1 MWYPTRQLLGG
12 ARVKIGNYRKG
23 WKGCIK
29 IAIGKA
35 ALKRPPLDK
44 RLTKIFQR
52 LAWKIFNHKRWDQGA
67 KDVSVQGTQS
77 LNVTKV
83 NEEK

>member
-1 MWYPTRQLLGG
+1 MWYPTGQLLGG
-12 ARVKIGNYRKG
+12 ARVKMGNYRKG

-44 RLTKIFQR
+44 RLTKIF
-52 LAWKIFNHKRWDQGA
+52 
-67 KDVSVQGTQS
+67 
-77 LNVTKV
+77 
-83 NEEK
+83 